1 MADNAPP
8 WRGRGRLF
16 SFREAVGFPLPAP
29 HQAFKLLALGVHPA
43 AELIK
48 QLGRRELSPN
58 KTYRLTVQYAV
69 LFWVNGFSANNIVG
83 FVGGNARQFK
93 SLVGPLDGSHYKVY
107 NDDYYFYIK
116 TDVNTGLTL
125 CPFGYFGDLEIE
137 ETDVDVSGLVLLQ

>member
-1 MADNAPP
+1 MSSLLISPFFVIVATGMSSAA
-8 WRGRGRLF
+8 
-16 SFREAVGFPLPAP
+16 SFQCLIF
-29 HQAFKLLALGVHPA
+29 A

-48 QLGRRELSPN
+48 QLGTRDLSPN

-83 FVGGNARQFK
+83 FAGGNARQFK

-107 NDDYYFYIK
+107 KDDYYFYIK

>member
-1 MADNAPP
+1 MADKKEKDLTKVSDAAYIRALDSNGNPVLISKAD
-8 WRGRGRLF
+8 
-16 SFREAVGFPLPAP
+16 
-29 HQAFKLLALGVHPA
+29 LAQVA

-48 QLGRRELSPN
+48 QLGTRDLSPN

-107 NDDYYFYIK
+107 KDDYYFYIK
-116 TDVNTGLTL
+116 TDVNTGLTI

>member
-1 MADNAPP
+1 M
-8 WRGRGRLF
+8 
-16 SFREAVGFPLPAP
+16 
-29 HQAFKLLALGVHPA
+29 
-43 AELIK
+43 
-48 QLGRRELSPN
+48 SPN
-58 KTYRLTVQYAV
+58 KTYRLTVQHAVLFWAV

-83 FVGGNARQFK
+83 FAGGNARQFK

-107 NDDYYFYIK
+107 KDDYYFYIK

>member
-1 MADNAPP
+1 MRPK
-8 WRGRGRLF
+8 
-16 SFREAVGFPLPAP
+16 VI
-29 HQAFKLLALGVHPA
+29 A

-48 QLGRRELSPN
+48 QLGTRDLSPN

-83 FVGGNARQFK
+83 FAGGNARQFK

-107 NDDYYFYIK
+107 KDDNYFYIK

-125 CPFGYFGDLEIE
+125 CPFDYFGDLEIE

>member
-1 MADNAPP
+1 MSSIES
-8 WRGRGRLF
+8 L
-16 SFREAVGFPLPAP
+16 
-29 HQAFKLLALGVHPA
+29 A

-48 QLGRRELSPN
+48 QLGTRDLSPN

-83 FVGGNARQFK
+83 FTGGNARQFN
-93 SLVGPLDGSHYKVY
+93 SFVGPLNGSHYKVY
-107 NDDYYFYIK
+107 KDDDYFYIK

-137 ETDVDVSGLVLLQ
+137 ETGVDVSGLVELQ

>member
-1 MADNAPP
+1 MADKKEKDLTKVSDAAYIRALDSNGNPVLISKAD
-8 WRGRGRLF
+8 
-16 SFREAVGFPLPAP
+16 
-29 HQAFKLLALGVHPA
+29 LAQVA

-48 QLGRRELSPN
+48 QLGTRDLSPN

-107 NDDYYFYIK
+107 KDDYYFYIK

>member
-1 MADNAPP
+1 MYPDLYCCN
-8 WRGRGRLF
+8 RRNGL
-16 SFREAVGFPLPAP
+16 
-29 HQAFKLLALGVHPA
+29 A

-48 QLGRRELSPN
+48 QLGTRDLSPN

-83 FVGGNARQFK
+83 FAGGNARQFK

-107 NDDYYFYIK
+107 KDDYYFYIK
-116 TDVNTGLTL
+116 TDVNTGLTI

>member
-1 MADNAPP
+1 MADKKEKDLTKVSDAAYIRALDSNGNPVLISKAD
-8 WRGRGRLF
+8 
-16 SFREAVGFPLPAP
+16 
-29 HQAFKLLALGVHPA
+29 LAQVA

-48 QLGRRELSPN
+48 QLGTRDLSPN

-83 FVGGNARQFK
+83 FAGGNARQFK

-107 NDDYYFYIK
+107 KDDYYFYIK

>member
-1 MADNAPP
+1 MADKKEKDLTKVSDAAYIRALDSNGNPVLISKAD
-8 WRGRGRLF
+8 
-16 SFREAVGFPLPAP
+16 
-29 HQAFKLLALGVHPA
+29 LAQVA

-48 QLGRRELSPN
+48 QLGRWDLSPN

-83 FVGGNARQFK
+83 FAGGNARQFK

-107 NDDYYFYIK
+107 KDDYYFYIK

-137 ETDVDVSGLVLLQ
+137 ETDVDVSELELLQ

>member
-1 MADNAPP
+1 MADKKEKDLTKVSDAAYIRALDSNGNPVLISKAD
-8 WRGRGRLF
+8 
-16 SFREAVGFPLPAP
+16 
-29 HQAFKLLALGVHPA
+29 LAQVA

-48 QLGRRELSPN
+48 QLGRRDLSPN

-83 FVGGNARQFK
+83 FIGGNARQFK

-107 NDDYYFYIK
+107 KDDYYFYIK